1 MAAMPPTRTVR
12 TAVHVAAR
20 RDVFI
25 LQSEMTNA
33 VRLED
38 ALQLPTEQ
46 IGARAQREILVAH
59 DVQRGEH
66 VACSRPREEIGE
78 QRMDERRS
86 ITSRHERYVQLGF
99 AGLSS

>member
-1 MAAMPPTRTVR
+1 MTAMASTRTVR
-12 TAVHVAAR
+12 TLVHVAAW

-33 VRLED
+33 VCFED

-66 VACSRPREEIGE
+66 VTCSGPRRG
-78 QRMDERRS
+78 RGRD
-86 ITSRHERYVQLGF
+86 G
-99 AGLSS
+99 